1 MISADR
7 HLERWVVHHRAG
19 WLNPVFEGLSYAGR
33 LGLLWIA
40 IALVL
45 GAVYRRWGTLW
56 LTVIAVALAD
66 WSATGIKALVGR
78 ERPPLHY
85 ARPKALVP
93 VPHDSSFPSG
103 HAATSFAAATMLT
116 FAFPRLA
123 PAFFVLAAA
132 TTPSTFW
139 AVLCWG
145 CSSRLP
151 CEVFCICA
159 VAPRAGV

>member
-1 MISADR
+1 RTARRGTRGRGAGCSGLRRETVRPACADRADEADRPGLISADR

-66 WSATGIKALVGR
+66 WSATALKAL
-78 ERPPLHY
+78 
-85 ARPKALVP
+85 
-93 VPHDSSFPSG
+93 
-103 HAATSFAAATMLT
+103 
-116 FAFPRLA
+116 
-123 PAFFVLAAA
+123 
-132 TTPSTFW
+132 
-139 AVLCWG
+139 
-145 CSSRLP
+145 
-151 CEVFCICA
+151 
-159 VAPRAGV
+159 